1 MSSQATSSDICIRN
15 HVGISAHSNT
25 HTHTHT
31 HTMHTHTQLKH
42 KHQVGDFKR
51 NKTHIFVHFQ

>member
-31 HTMHTHTQLKH
+31 HHAHTHTTETQTS
-42 KHQVGDFKR
+42 GGRF
-51 NKTHIFVHFQ
+51 